1 MSTILIVDD
10 DRTTRRLIVEAF
22 QPTSHEVLTA
32 ESASAGL
39 ALVVEKKPDVVL
51 LDIILPDISGLQAFA
66 EFNKLDPKLPIIF
79 ITGGGVSDT
88 AIEAMKLGAFDYLV
102 KPLDLGQVRTLV
114 EKALRIRRLMTA
126 PVGFADHLTPEE
138 GSEAIVGE
146 SPRMQEV
153 YKAIGRVAPQDV
165 TVLIQGESG
174 TGKELVARA
183 IYHHSKRAGA
193 PFMAVNCAAI
203 PEPLLESELFGHEK
217 GAFTG
222 ADRRRIGRFEQC
234 TGGTIFLDEIGDMPL
249 VLQSKIL
256 RLLQQQQ
263 FERVG
268 GAETIQV
275 DVRIIAATNRD
286 LEKMVAEN
294 EFREDLYYRLKGFS
308 IYLPPLRER
317 GDDLPLL
324 IKRLLARFNR
334 ELGANIEGIS
344 PDALETLCAYPWPG
358 NVRELE
364 NVLKQAMVQSPGPFI
379 IRDYLPDL
387 TSSLAEAIENAPAH
401 AAARAAANENCP
413 EPLPAPANEELSA
426 FVDRRMADC
435 PENLYA
441 ETLEFMER
449 VLLGRV
455 LRYARGNQSQAARIL
470 GITRGSL
477 RNKIRA
483 LDISIEQVVSVGDD
497 GGED

>member
-1 MSTILIVDD
+1 MLF
-10 DRTTRRLIVEAF
+10 RTSS
-22 QPTSHEVLTA
+22 PTSFF
-32 ESASAGL
+32 
-39 ALVVEKKPDVVL
+39 
-51 LDIILPDISGLQAFA
+51 DIILPDISGLQAFK
-66 EFNKLDPKLPIIF
+66 EFSKLDAKLPIVF

-102 KPLDLGQVRTLV
+102 KPLDLSQVRALA
-114 EKALRIRRLMTA
+114 EQALRIRRLMTS
-126 PVGFADHLTPEE
+126 PVGFADHLTPED

-146 SPRMQEV
+146 SSKMQAV

-165 TVLIQGESG
+165 TVLVQGESG

-183 IYHHSKRAGA
+183 IYHHSKRAGG

-217 GAFTG
+217 GSYTG

-268 GAETIQV
+268 GSETIQV
-275 DVRIIAATNRD
+275 DVRIIAATNRV
-286 LEKMVAEN
+286 LEEMVAE
-294 EFREDLYYRLKGFS
+294 ETFREDLYYRLKGFS
-308 IYLPPLRER
+308 IHLPPLRER

-324 IKRLLARFNR
+324 MKRLLARFNR
-334 ELGANIEGIS
+334 ELGVEIEGVS
-344 PDALETLCAYPWPG
+344 PDALETLRAYSWPG

-379 IRDYLPDL
+379 IRDFLPKL
-387 TSSLAEAIENAPAH
+387 SASSEKGATVKPAR
-401 AAARAAANENCP
+401 ASEAAANA
-413 EPLPAPANEELSA
+413 APASEAGAALAGETTSSPPNEELAA
-426 FVDRRMADC
+426 FVERRMADC

-449 VLLGRV
+449 ALLGRV
-455 LRYARGNQSQAARIL
+455 LRHAHGNQSQAARML

-483 LDISIEQVVSVGDD
+483 LDISIEQVVSVGGDASEN
-497 GGED
+497 EDEAD